1 LNTDRQQRT
10 KYMSIFE
17 TVGEAALLR
26 AEGDKQLAASL
37 TNVLRRL
44 RQSVTGLFG
53 KIFVDLPDQ
62 HPLP

>member
-1 LNTDRQQRT
+1 
-10 KYMSIFE
+10 MSIFE

-37 TNVLRRL
+37 SGALRRVREL
-44 RQSVTGLFG
+44 LGNLFG
-53 KIFVDLPDQ
+53 KIFINLPDQ

>member
-1 LNTDRQQRT
+1 
-10 KYMSIFE
+10 MSIFE

-37 TNVLRRL
+37 AGLLQRLRR
-44 RQSVTGLFG
+44 SVTDLFG
-53 KIFVDLPDQ
+53 KIFVNLPDQ

>member
-1 LNTDRQQRT
+1 
-10 KYMSIFE
+10 MSIFE

-37 TNVLRRL
+37 TDVLRRL
-44 RQSVTGLFG
+44 RQSVTSLFG
-53 KIFVDLPDQ
+53 KIFVNLPDQ

>member
-1 LNTDRQQRT
+1 
-10 KYMSIFE
+10 MSIFE

-37 TNVLRRL
+37 ANAWSRL
-44 RQSVTGLFG
+44 RQSVANLFN
-53 KIFVDLPDQ
+53 KILVNVPDQ